1 VKDNVPRRGFPL
13 LTAAA
18 GAAGASAWLASLL
31 HGGALQLILCLAAL
45 AIFGQSVEDALG
57 RASFAA
63 LGLLGGIVALGA
75 TLLAGSH
82 SAAITLACAGA
93 VAAVLGAH
101 LALHPRA
108 RVLSVLFAPLFSTVV
123 AVPAIAVIALWL
135 ALQVPLGLG
144 FDEPLAS
151 DGAAWFAHLGAIF
164 VGLAAARALARRS
177 RLQAQPAA

>member
-1 VKDNVPRRGFPL
+1 MPRRGFPL

-18 GAAGASAWLASLL
+18 IAAGAGAWLASLL

-45 AIFGQSVEDALG
+45 AIFGQSVEDSLG

-75 TLLAGSH
+75 TLLAGSQ
-82 SAAITLACAGA
+82 SASITLACAGA
-93 VAAVLGAH
+93 VATVLGAH

-108 RVLSVLFAPLFSTVV
+108 RVLSVLFAPLFSTVL
-123 AVPAIAVIALWL
+123 AIPAAAVIALWL

-144 FDEPLAS
+144 LDEPLGGGS
-151 DGAAWFAHLGAIF
+151 AWFAHLSAIF
-164 VGLAAARALARRS
+164 VGLAAARALARRP
-177 RLQAQPAA
+177 RLQARPAAQ